1 MGPGTLLLEG
11 QSSLHLLAVCWGW
24 DLWVKIKTSIQQ
36 IPSPGCTHFRS
47 PHTPLR
53 GYLLL
58 SPQSSIPSWSSCTPD
73 KSSEVGG
80 ARPSWQIPWRYV
92 YPKNSIWTEGSLGA
106 LLHTPHVLLDSNK
119 PHTTQLCSLTC
130 FPVPS
135 TSCHQGTNVQGCS
148 ICRA

>member
-24 DLWVKIKTSIQQ
+24 DLWVKIKTPIQQ

-47 PHTPLR
+47 PHTPWR
-53 GYLLL
+53 GYCSSHPKVPYRLGAAAPQT
-58 SPQSSIPSWSSCTPD
+58 SPLKWEGLDQ
-73 KSSEVGG
+73 VGRSHG
-80 ARPSWQIPWRYV
+80 GV